1 MNGWPDTR
9 TSVIEGMHDTLIA
22 GPASRPLSG
31 KIIPP
36 GDKSIS
42 HRIMILASLA
52 EGVTEVIGFL
62 PGEDN
67 MATARIFEQMGVR
80 IEWLNEIKTRL
91 RIHGVGLH
99 GLKQPEGM
107 LDAGN
112 SGTCARLILGVLA
125 GQPFA
130 STVTGDASLR
140 TRPMRRVTEPL
151 QRMGARI
158 GGNDAGNLLP
168 LSIEG
173 GSLKGIH
180 HVSRVASAQVKSCIL
195 LAGLYAE
202 GETRVREPKPSRD
215 HTERMLPLFGQP
227 LQMPDDG
234 SISLKPAGKLTA
246 PNRPIHIPA
255 DPSSAAFFAV
265 AAGIVEGSEISMDGI
280 GINPRRDGWRRIL
293 GDMGATIS
301 VENERAI
308 GEEPLADI
316 SVCHG
321 IINGVRVNPNDIA
334 DAIDEFPALFV
345 AAALSDGEFI
355 LEEAEELRVKESDR
369 ITTMATALSACGVS
383 VQEQACGIRIRG
395 CGQLTGSITIDAH
408 GDHRIAMAMAVA
420 AQRATDEIAIQHAG
434 AITTSF
440 PNFVPLAQAI
450 GMNVRWSD

>member
-1 MNGWPDTR
+1 M
-9 TSVIEGMHDTLIA
+9 SEGAHDTLIA
-22 GPASRPLSG
+22 GPARRPLSG
-31 KIIPP
+31 KVIVP
-36 GDKSIS
+36 GDKSTS
-42 HRIMILASLA
+42 HRAIILASLA
-52 EGVTEVIGFL
+52 SGISEIHGFL

-67 MATARIFEQMGVR
+67 LATLRMFEQMGVR
-80 IEWLNEIKTRL
+80 IEWLNETKTRL

-112 SGTCARLILGVLA
+112 SGTCARLMAGVLA
-125 GQPFA
+125 GQPFI

-140 TRPMRRVTEPL
+140 TRPMQRVTEPL
-151 QRMGARI
+151 RRMGARI
-158 GGNDAGNLLP
+158 GGNNGGNLLP

-180 HVSRVASAQVKSCIL
+180 HVSKIASAQVKSCIL

-227 LQMPDDG
+227 LNILDDG
-234 SISLKPAGKLTA
+234 SISLKPTGKITA
-246 PNRPIHIPA
+246 PNHPIHIPA

-265 AAGIVEGSEISMDGI
+265 AASIVEGSEIHMDGI

-293 GDMGATIS
+293 GDMGAAIS
-301 VENERAI
+301 AGDENAV
-308 GEEPLADI
+308 GEEPVADI
-316 SVCHG
+316 SVCHDAMNG
-321 IINGVRVNPNDIA
+321 IHVNPDDIA

-345 AAALSDGEFI
+345 AAALSGGEFI

-369 ITTMATALSACGVS
+369 IAAMATALSACGAA
-383 VQEQACGIRIRG
+383 VQEQACGLRIQGRK
-395 CGQLTGSITIDAH
+395 QLTGDVTIDAR

-420 AQRATDEIAIQHAG
+420 AQRATDEITIQHAG
-434 AITTSF
+434 AIATSF
-440 PNFVPLAQAI
+440 PDFVPLAQAI
-450 GMNVRWSD
+450 GMNVRWAK

>member
-1 MNGWPDTR
+1 M
-9 TSVIEGMHDTLIA
+9 SEGAHDTLIA
-22 GPASRPLSG
+22 GPAKRSLSG
-31 KIIPP
+31 EVIVP

-42 HRIMILASLA
+42 HRAMILASLA
-52 EGVTEVIGFL
+52 GGISEIHGFL

-67 MATARIFEQMGVR
+67 LATLHMFEQMGIR
-80 IEWLNEIKTRL
+80 MEWLNEAKTDL
-91 RIHGVGLH
+91 RIHGAELY
-99 GLKQPEGM
+99 GLKQPQSV

-112 SGTCARLILGVLA
+112 SGTCARLMTGVLA
-125 GQPFA
+125 GQPFT

-151 QRMGARI
+151 RRMGAHI
-158 GGNDAGNLLP
+158 EGHDGGNLLP
-168 LSIEG
+168 LSIDG

-180 HVSRVASAQVKSCIL
+180 HVSKVASAQVKSCIL

-227 LQMPDDG
+227 LNILDDV
-234 SISLKPAGKLTA
+234 SISLNPMGELTA
-246 PNRPIHIPA
+246 PNHPIHIPA

-265 AAGIVEGSEISMDGI
+265 AAGIVDGSEISMNGI

-293 GDMGATIS
+293 GDMGAAIS
-301 VENERAI
+301 VENESAV
-308 GEEPLADI
+308 GEEPVADI

-321 IINGVRVNPNDIA
+321 AMNGIRVNPNDIA
-334 DAIDEFPALFV
+334 DAIDEFPILFV

-369 ITTMATALSACGVS
+369 IAAMATALSACGAA
-383 VQEQACGIRIRG
+383 VQEQACGLRIQG
-395 CGQLTGSITIDAH
+395 CGQLTGGVTIDAR

-420 AQRATDEIAIQHAG
+420 AQRATDEITIQHAA
-434 AITTSF
+434 AIATSF
-440 PNFVPLAQAI
+440 PDFVPLAQAM
-450 GMNVRWSD
+450 GMNMRWAA

>member
-1 MNGWPDTR
+1 V
-9 TSVIEGMHDTLIA
+9 SEGAHDTLIA
-22 GPASRPLSG
+22 GPARRPLSG
-31 KIIPP
+31 KVIVP

-42 HRIMILASLA
+42 HRAIILASLA
-52 EGVTEVIGFL
+52 GGISEIHGFL

-67 MATARIFEQMGVR
+67 LATARMFEQMGVC
-80 IEWLNEIKTRL
+80 IEWLNETKTRL

-112 SGTCARLILGVLA
+112 SGTCARLMAGVLA
-125 GQPFA
+125 GQPFT

-140 TRPMRRVTEPL
+140 KRPMRRITEPL
-151 QRMGARI
+151 RRMGAQIEGCEDGRD
-158 GGNDAGNLLP
+158 GGNLLP
-168 LSIEG
+168 LSIDG

-180 HVSRVASAQVKSCIL
+180 HVSEVASAQVKSCIL
-195 LAGLYAE
+195 LAGLYAG
-202 GETRVREPKPSRD
+202 GETRVREPRPSRD

-227 LQMPDDG
+227 LNILDDG
-234 SISLKPAGKLTA
+234 SISLKPMGELTA
-246 PNRPIHIPA
+246 PNHPIHIPA

-265 AAGIVEGSEISMDGI
+265 AAGIVEGSEIRMDGI

-293 GDMGATIS
+293 GDMGAAIS
-301 VENERAI
+301 VENKSAV
-308 GEEPLADI
+308 GEEPVADI

-321 IINGVRVNPNDIA
+321 AMNGIRVNPDDIA

-369 ITTMATALSACGVS
+369 IATMAVALSTCGAA
-383 VQEQACGIRIRG
+383 VQEQACGLRIQSR
-395 CGQLTGSITIDAH
+395 GQLTGGITIDAR

-420 AQRATDEIAIQHAG
+420 AQRATDDIIIQHAG

-440 PNFVPLAQAI
+440 PDFVPLAQAM
-450 GMNVRWSD
+450 GMNVRWVA

>member
-1 MNGWPDTR
+1 M
-9 TSVIEGMHDTLIA
+9 SEGAHDTLIA
-22 GPASRPLSG
+22 GPARRPLSG
-31 KIIPP
+31 KVIVP

-42 HRIMILASLA
+42 HRTIILASLA
-52 EGVTEVIGFL
+52 GGISEIHGFL

-67 MATARIFEQMGVR
+67 LATARMFEQMGVR
-80 IEWLNEIKTRL
+80 IEWLNETKTRL

-112 SGTCARLILGVLA
+112 SGTCARLMAGVLA
-125 GQPFA
+125 GQSFT

-140 TRPMRRVTEPL
+140 KRPMRRITEPL
-151 QRMGARI
+151 RRMGAQIEGRD
-158 GGNDAGNLLP
+158 GDGRDGGNLLP

-180 HVSRVASAQVKSCIL
+180 HVSKIASAQVKSCIL

-227 LQMPDDG
+227 LHILDDG
-234 SISLKPAGKLTA
+234 SISLKPTGELTA
-246 PNRPIHIPA
+246 PNHPIHIPA
-255 DPSSAAFFAV
+255 DPSSATFFAV
-265 AAGIVEGSEISMDGI
+265 AAGIVEGSEIRMDGI

-293 GDMGATIS
+293 GDMGAAIS
-301 VENERAI
+301 VENESAV
-308 GEEPLADI
+308 GEEPVADI
-316 SVCHG
+316 SVCHDAMNG
-321 IINGVRVNPNDIA
+321 IHVNPDDIA

-345 AAALSDGEFI
+345 AAALADGEFI

-369 ITTMATALSACGVS
+369 IAAMATALSACGAT
-383 VQEQACGIRIRG
+383 VQEQACGLRIQG
-395 CGQLTGSITIDAH
+395 HGQLTGGVTIDAR

-420 AQRATDEIAIQHAG
+420 AQRATDEITIQHAG
-434 AITTSF
+434 AIATSF
-440 PNFVPLAQAI
+440 PDFVPLAQAI
-450 GMNVRWSD
+450 GMNVRWVA